1 MSVVRHVAAR
11 VVAVTCAAILVT
23 AALTGC
29 APTEPELDSAA
40 ASKMQESVSLVTEA
54 AAAGDPAGALAALD
68 ALEAQ
73 LKEDTASGAISADR
87 SARIQASIDLVRAD
101 LTAALP
107 KPEPEPEPTQTEED
121 PGKSGDKGSKEDK
134 EDKKD
139 D

>member
-1 MSVVRHVAAR
+1 MSVWGNAAAR
-11 VVAVTCAAILVT
+11 VVTVTCAAMLVT
-23 AALTGC
+23 AALSGC
-29 APTEPELDSAA
+29 APTEPGLDSAA
-40 ASKMQESVSLVTEA
+40 ASKMQESVSAVTEA

-107 KPEPEPEPTQTEED
+107 EPAPTPTEEA
-121 PGKSGDKGSKEDK
+121 PGKSGDKEDKEDK

-139 D
+139 KD

>member
-1 MSVVRHVAAR
+1 MSVVGQVTAR

-29 APTEPELDSAA
+29 APTEPGLDSAA

-54 AAAGDPAGALAALD
+54 AAAGDPTGALAALD

-107 KPEPEPEPTQTEED
+107 KPEPTQTEED
-121 PGKSGDKGSKEDK
+121 PGKSGDKGNREDK

>member
-1 MSVVRHVAAR
+1 
-11 VVAVTCAAILVT
+11 
-23 AALTGC
+23 
-29 APTEPELDSAA
+29 
-40 ASKMQESVSLVTEA
+40 MQESVSAVTDA

-107 KPEPEPEPTQTEED
+107 APEPVQTED
-121 PGKSGDKGSKEDK
+121 APGKSEDKGKDDEDKEDK
-134 EDKKD
+134 ED
-139 D
+139 

>member
-1 MSVVRHVAAR
+1 MKVLRSVAAR
-11 VVAVTCAAILVT
+11 FVAVACAAMLVT
-23 AALTGC
+23 AALSGC
-29 APTEPELDSAA
+29 ASTEPGLDSAT
-40 ASKMQESVSLVTEA
+40 ASKMQESVSAVTDA

-107 KPEPEPEPTQTEED
+107 APEPVQT
-121 PGKSGDKGSKEDK
+121 
-134 EDKKD
+134 
-139 D
+139 

>member
-1 MSVVRHVAAR
+1 MSVWGNAAAR
-11 VVAVTCAAILVT
+11 VVTVTCAAMLVT
-23 AALTGC
+23 AALSGC
-29 APTEPELDSAA
+29 APTEPGLDSSA

-54 AAAGDPAGALAALD
+54 AAAGDPVGALAALD

-101 LTAALP
+101 LIAAL
-107 KPEPEPEPTQTEED
+107 PEPEPVPTEED
-121 PGKSGDKGSKEDK
+121 PGKSGDKGNDKEDK

-139 D
+139 